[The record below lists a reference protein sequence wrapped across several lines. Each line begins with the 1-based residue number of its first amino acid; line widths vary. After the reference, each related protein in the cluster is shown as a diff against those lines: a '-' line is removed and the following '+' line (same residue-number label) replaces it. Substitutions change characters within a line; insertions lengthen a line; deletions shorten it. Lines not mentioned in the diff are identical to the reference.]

1 MFSNALSSNYL
12 DSTFVVEKQLEQL
25 VRDNDKST
33 LLKMVDYL
41 LSSINTHEINYFIDS
56 ILEMVHKKWNIEKE
70 QDDTNHIEN
79 TPIISNKIILSNS
92 DGKHLIDLKDI
103 IRFQSDGNYTR
114 VYIRNS
120 KPILISKTLKEFE
133 VQFLVFDFERVHQSH
148 LINIHYIK
156 SIRKGNL
163 LAIELDDNTIVPVS
177 RRRKERVIAS
187 LKLKKPLLLL

>member
-33 LLKMVDYL
+33 LLIMVDYL

-56 ILEMVHKKWNIEKE
+56 ILEMVHKKWNIEKQ
-70 QDDTNHIEN
+70 QDDKNHIEN

-156 SIRKGNL
+156 SIKKGNL
-163 LAIELDDNTIVPVS
+163 LTIELDDNTIVPVS

>member
-1 MFSNALSSNYL
+1 
-12 DSTFVVEKQLEQL
+12 
-25 VRDNDKST
+25 
-33 LLKMVDYL
+33 MVDYL

-56 ILEMVHKKWNIEKE
+56 ILEMVHKKWNIEKQ
-70 QDDTNHIEN
+70 QDDKNHIEN

-156 SIRKGNL
+156 SIKKGNL
-163 LAIELDDNTIVPVS
+163 LTIELDDNTIVPVS

>member
-156 SIRKGNL
+156 SIKKGNL
-163 LAIELDDNTIVPVS
+163 LTIELDDDTIVPVS

>member
-156 SIRKGNL
+156 SIKKGNL
-163 LAIELDDNTIVPVS
+163 LTIELDDNTIVPVS

>member
-56 ILEMVHKKWNIEKE
+56 ILEMVHKKWNIDKE

-156 SIRKGNL
+156 SIKKGNL
-163 LAIELDDNTIVPVS
+163 LTIELDDDTIVPVS

>member
-33 LLKMVDYL
+33 LLIMVDYL

-56 ILEMVHKKWNIEKE
+56 ILEMVHKKWNIEKQ
-70 QDDTNHIEN
+70 QDDKNHIEN

-103 IRFQSDGNYTR
+103 IRFHSDGNYTR

-156 SIRKGNL
+156 SIKKGNL
-163 LAIELDDNTIVPVS
+163 LTIELDDNTIVPVS